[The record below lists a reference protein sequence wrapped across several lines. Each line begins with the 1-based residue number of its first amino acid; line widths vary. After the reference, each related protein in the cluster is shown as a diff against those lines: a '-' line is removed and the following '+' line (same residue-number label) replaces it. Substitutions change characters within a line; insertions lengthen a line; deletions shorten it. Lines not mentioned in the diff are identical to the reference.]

1 MWEVSRVEVQDPSPA
16 KLGANEIEGAARH
29 SGRGGAGRDY
39 VERFEHEVIA
49 HTGYLLGH
57 AQALTRQRQDAEDL
71 VQDTMLKAYTSFRT
85 FREGSNMKSW
95 LYRIMLNTWVDSY
108 RQTQRRPTEHLYGD
122 FTDPQ
127 LSMHATLSR
136 SAPRSAE
143 VEVLGQLPGDAE
155 VALRSLPDDLRETL
169 YYSDIA
175 GYRNTEIAV
184 MFGIP
189 VGTVASRLHRARSRL
204 RALLLDK
211 CA

>member
-1 MWEVSRVEVQDPSPA
+1 MFDANQVDVQGSSP
-16 KLGANEIEGAARH
+16 KEIGLPETGGAARP
-29 SGRGGAGRDY
+29 SRREGTAQGD
-39 VERFEHEVIA
+39 VERFEREVIP

-57 AQALTRQRQDAEDL
+57 AQALARQRQDAEDL
-71 VQDTMLKAYTSFRT
+71 VQDTILKAYVSFRT

-108 RQTQRRPTEHLYGD
+108 RQTQRRPIEHLYGE

-127 LSMHATLSR
+127 LSMHATLTHT
-136 SAPRSAE
+136 APRSAE
-143 VEVLGQLPGDAE
+143 VEVLGHLPGEAE
-155 VALRSLPDDLRETL
+155 AALRTLPDDLRETL

-189 VGTVASRLHRARSRL
+189 VGTVASRLYRGRSRL
-204 RALLLDK
+204 REMLIDK

>member
-1 MWEVSRVEVQDPSPA
+1 MSNANQVDVQESSPTEID
-16 KLGANEIEGAARH
+16 LPENGAARRPRREGAAP
-29 SGRGGAGRDY
+29 AD
-39 VERFEHEVIA
+39 VERFEREVIP

-57 AQALTRQRQDAEDL
+57 AQALARQRQDAEDL
-71 VQDTMLKAYTSFRT
+71 VQDTILKAYVSFRT

-108 RQTQRRPTEHLYGD
+108 RQTQRRPIEHLYGE

-127 LSMHATLSR
+127 LSTHATLTHT
-136 SAPRSAE
+136 APDSAE
-143 VEVLGQLPGDAE
+143 IEVLGHLPGDAE
-155 VALRSLPDDLRETL
+155 VALRTLPDDLRETV

-189 VGTVASRLHRARSRL
+189 VGTVASRLHRGRSRL
-204 RALLLDK
+204 REMLIDK